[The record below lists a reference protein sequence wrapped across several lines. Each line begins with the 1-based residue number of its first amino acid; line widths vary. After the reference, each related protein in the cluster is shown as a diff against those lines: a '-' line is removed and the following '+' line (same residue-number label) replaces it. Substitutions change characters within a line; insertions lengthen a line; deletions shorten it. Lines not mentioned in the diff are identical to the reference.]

1 MPAEGVGPQCASSR
15 EGLGAQVRDLGVG
28 GVGAAAGAAAG
39 ADAGVAVVRRDAIG
53 GLGK

>member
-15 EGLGAQVRDLGVG
+15 EGLGAQVQDLGVG
-28 GVGAAAGAAAG
+28 GVGAA
-39 ADAGVAVVRRDAIG
+39 AGVAVVRRDAIG